1 MKKRLLSLALIGLS
15 FASFAQTAIDF
26 VGSGFI
32 NVPNANTALNGD
44 PSWTIEFWLQDPDN
58 NCFPFS
64 SGGNYVRIFPN
75 GVIQFNGF
83 MQSNAGAWPTDG
95 QPHHIAFRSS
105 PSAGAQIFVDGLPVS
120 MAFGGPIG
128 FGTGTVT
135 LGSQFSS
142 TTEVIDDFRVWD
154 LSRSNA
160 EILANYNQCLTGS
173 ETGLQI
179 FYDFETGSGTT
190 IVTNQGNAGGIN
202 NGSLN
207 GMNPFTSWI
216 TGIDGCFTNPHALDF
231 EKSSPDQYVDCGT
244 SINSIFQGGE
254 EVTVEAW
261 IKAESTAGLPTIL
274 GNYDSGSMQYLLRI
288 DGGLPTFWVGTPGFT
303 SCSATTSISTGVWT
317 HISGTYDG
325 SNIRIYVNGVLENT
339 VAKTGVFAANS
350 NSFKIGNSAIAG
362 SEEFDGVIDDVRIW
376 NCVKSDAAILADM
389 NALYTGSESLVAY
402 YDFSDG
408 SGTTLTDLSGN
419 GYHGTLQT
427 GGNLPT
433 WIAGQTLSG
442 APSFTGCPCV
452 ILEQTITEVD
462 FSSCTSTSATVNL
475 DNSENGLQYFLRNN
489 LDNSLID
496 GPITGTGS
504 GISFAAGTV
513 SATTTFNVLAQVSSA
528 PTTGLEFDGTNEHAV
543 GPDAG
548 LPLGN
553 DSRTI
558 QGWIKTI
565 GAIDG
570 PEYIIEYG
578 NNVAAGN
585 ECALG
590 LHGTGVATL
599 WRHSGDILGTT
610 LIDDGNWHHL
620 AYTHDGTTGKLYVD
634 GALEGSISVP
644 LNTAATGN
652 FQLGSGSSDYLGGAI
667 DNVSIWDYAK
677 TESEIQDEMLTCFD
691 GNEVGLVAYWD
702 LNDGTGSGVATD
714 KTGNGYDATLTNME
728 PSSDWITA
736 MACVECELEMADQLT
751 ITIGDTESP
760 VPDAATLS
768 NVTAE
773 CSVTTLTAPTATDNC
788 AGALTGTHNATLPI
802 TTQGTTTVT
811 WTYDD
816 GNGNTATQTQDVVID
831 DVTMPVADVTTLSD
845 VTAECSVT
853 TLIAPTATDNCAGA
867 LTGTHNATLPIT
879 AQGTTTVTWTYD
891 DGNGN
896 TSTQMQD
903 VVIDDVTAPVGDVA
917 TLSDITAECSV
928 TSLTAPTA
936 TDNCAGA
943 ITGTHNATLPI
954 TTQGTTTVTWT
965 YNDGNGNTSTQTQD
979 VVIDDVTAPV
989 ADVATLSD
997 VTAEC
1002 SVTSLTAPTATD
1014 NCAGA
1019 ITGTHNATLPITTQ
1033 GTTTVTWTYD
1043 DGNGN
1048 TSTQTQDV
1056 VIDDASAP
1064 VADVAT
1070 LSDITAECSVTSL
1083 TAPTATDN
1091 CAGAITGTHNATLPI
1106 TTQGTTTVI
1115 WTYDDGNGNT
1125 STQTQDVV
1133 IDDATAPVADVAT
1146 LSDVT
1151 AECSVTSLTAPTAT
1165 DNCAGAITGTH
1176 NATLPIT
1183 AQGTTTVTW
1192 TYNDGNGNT
1201 STQTQDVVID
1211 DVTAPVADV
1220 ATLSDITAECSVTSL
1235 TAPTATDN
1243 CAGAIT
1249 GTHNATLPI
1258 TTQGTTTVTWTYDDG
1273 NGNTSTQT
1281 QDVVIDDVSA
1291 PVLVACP
1298 SNITQS
1304 ADASGCSSVVTWTAP
1319 TATDN
1324 CSSSPAVTTSHA
1336 PGSTFAIGTTTVTY
1350 TATDDE
1356 GNMSTCSFDVTI
1368 TSDLTVSPT
1377 IPTNASCAGSTDGI
1391 ATIDVSGGTTAY
1403 TFDWDNDGTG
1413 DNDDAEDLT
1422 GIGAGTYTV
1431 IVTDANGCTVTTSS
1445 TINEPTPV
1453 VIDALVGTD
1462 PSACGLIDGSID
1474 ITVSGGA
1481 GLYVYDW
1488 DNDGTGDFDD
1498 VEDLSGIGSGTYNVE
1513 VQDGNG
1519 CSTSSSIN
1527 LSDPSGPSVAITSTT
1542 DNVCFGDA
1550 NGSIDATI
1558 TGGLAPLTIDWDND
1572 GTGDNDDTEDLSGLT
1587 ANTYNLVVTD
1597 ANGCVGSTSATI
1609 TDPAEIYMTEVAT
1622 ICSNDSLF
1630 LEGAYQST
1638 AGIYM
1643 DTLSTVVNGCDS
1655 IIETTLSI
1663 NLAHEITMTP
1673 VTICD
1678 GDSVMVFGTYYSIA
1692 GIYYDSL
1699 MTTNS
1704 CDSVLIQEVI
1714 INSVDATVSASGT
1727 ELTANAAGT
1736 GVTYQWIDC
1745 SDNSVITGETN
1756 QVFNA
1761 TANGDYAVI
1770 VEDNGCIDTSG
1781 CETIS
1786 GIGFDELELTFNVY
1800 PNPNQGEFVV
1810 QFDQELNEANL
1821 EIYSLSGQ
1829 LITSQTVSG
1838 NKVEVN
1844 MIEAERGT
1852 YVIKVQSERVVVV
1865 KRFVKH

>member
-1 MKKRLLSLALIGLS
+1 MKKLLLSFALIGLS
-15 FASFAQTAIDF
+15 FTNIAQTAIDF
-26 VGSGFI
+26 VGSGHVF
-32 NVPNANTALNGD
+32 VPNANTALNGD

-58 NCFPFS
+58 NCFPLS

-75 GVIQFNGF
+75 GVILFNGF
-83 MQSNAGAWPTDG
+83 MQSNPGAWPTDG

-105 PSAGAQIFVDGLPVS
+105 ASASAQIFVDGLPVS

-128 FGTGTVT
+128 FGTGSVT

-154 LSRSNA
+154 LTRSNA

-173 ETGLQI
+173 ESGLQI

-190 IVTNQGNAGGIN
+190 NVTNQGIAGGIN

-244 SINSIFQGGE
+244 AINSIFQGGE

-261 IKAESTAGLPTIL
+261 VKVESIAGLPTIL

-325 SNIRIYVNGVLENT
+325 TNIRIYVNGVLENT

-350 NSFKIGNSAIAG
+350 NSLKIGNSAITG

-475 DNSENGLQYFLRNN
+475 DDSENGLQYYLRND

-528 PTTGLEFDGTNEHAV
+528 PTSGLEFDGTNEHAV

-553 DSRTI
+553 DARTI
-558 QGWIKTI
+558 QGWIKTV

-578 NNVAAGN
+578 NTVTAGN

-634 GALEGSISVP
+634 GALEGSITVP

-652 FQLGSGSSDYLGGAI
+652 YQLGSGSSDYLGGAI

-677 TESEIQDEMLTCFD
+677 TESEIQDEMLTCFE

-714 KTGNGYDATLTNME
+714 KTGNGYDATLTNMD

-736 MACVECELEMADQLT
+736 IACVECELEMADQLT

-768 NVTAE
+768 
-773 CSVTTLTAPTATDNC
+773 
-788 AGALTGTHNATLPI
+788 
-802 TTQGTTTVT
+802 
-811 WTYDD
+811 
-816 GNGNTATQTQDVVID
+816 
-831 DVTMPVADVTTLSD
+831 D

-853 TLIAPTATDNCAGA
+853 SLSAPTATDNCAGA

-896 TSTQMQD
+896 TSTQTQD
-903 VVIDDVTAPVGDVA
+903 VVIDDVTVPVADVT
-917 TLSDITAECSV
+917 TLSDVTAECTV

-943 ITGTHNATLPI
+943 LI
-954 TTQGTTTVTWT
+954 
-965 YNDGNGNTSTQTQD
+965 
-979 VVIDDVTAPV
+979 
-989 ADVATLSD
+989 
-997 VTAEC
+997 
-1002 SVTSLTAPTATD
+1002 
-1014 NCAGA
+1014 
-1019 ITGTHNATLPITTQ
+1019 GTHNATLPITTQ

-1048 TSTQTQDV
+1048 TVTQTQDV
-1056 VIDDASAP
+1056 VIDDVTVP
-1064 VADVAT
+1064 VADVT
-1070 LSDITAECSVTSL
+1070 
-1083 TAPTATDN
+1083 
-1091 CAGAITGTHNATLPI
+1091 
-1106 TTQGTTTVI
+1106 
-1115 WTYDDGNGNT
+1115 
-1125 STQTQDVV
+1125 
-1133 IDDATAPVADVAT
+1133 T

-1165 DNCAGAITGTH
+1165 DNCAGALTGTH

-1183 AQGTTTVTW
+1183 A
-1192 TYNDGNGNT
+1192 
-1201 STQTQDVVID
+1201 
-1211 DVTAPVADV
+1211 
-1220 ATLSDITAECSVTSL
+1220 
-1235 TAPTATDN
+1235 
-1243 CAGAIT
+1243 
-1249 GTHNATLPI
+1249 
-1258 TTQGTTTVTWTYDDG
+1258 QGTTTVTWTYDDG

-1281 QDVVIDDVSA
+1281 QDVVIDDVTD
-1291 PVLVACP
+1291 PVFSGCP
-1298 SNITQS
+1298 TNITQVT
-1304 ADASGCSSVVTWTAP
+1304 DAAGCTSIVSWIAP

-1324 CSSSPAVTTSHA
+1324 CTASPVITTSHA
-1336 PGSTFAIGTTTVTY
+1336 PGSSFGLGTTTVAY
-1350 TATDDE
+1350 TATDDA
-1356 GNMSTCSFDVTI
+1356 GNTETCSFDVTV
-1368 TSDLTVSPT
+1368 TNDLTVT
-1377 IPTNASCAGSTDGI
+1377 NGFPTNVTCNGSTDGQ
-1391 ATIDVSGGTTAY
+1391 AFVNVSGGTTAY

-1413 DNDDAEDLT
+1413 DNDDVEDLS
-1422 GIGAGTYTV
+1422 GIGAGTYNL
-1431 IVTDANGCTVTTSS
+1431 IVTDANGCTASTSA
-1445 TINEPTPV
+1445 TISEPTAV
-1453 VIDALVGTD
+1453 VIDAIVGTD
-1462 PSACGLIDGSID
+1462 PSACGVSDGSIALS
-1474 ITVSGGA
+1474 VSGGA
-1481 GLYVYDW
+1481 GLYSFDW

-1498 VEDLSGIGSGTYNVE
+1498 DEDLSGIGSGTYSVI
-1513 VQDGNG
+1513 VQDDNG
-1519 CSTSSSIN
+1519 CMTSSSIN
-1527 LSDPSGPSVAITSTT
+1527 LSDPSGPVVTITSTT
-1542 DNVCFGDA
+1542 DNLCFGDA

-1558 TGGLAPLTIDWDND
+1558 TGGLSPLTIDWDND
-1572 GTGDNDDTEDLSGLT
+1572 GTGDNDDTEDISGLE

-1597 ANGCVGSTSATI
+1597 ANGCVGSASATI
-1609 TDPAEIYMTEVAT
+1609 VDPAEVYVVETAV

-1630 LEGAYQST
+1630 LAGAYQTT

-1663 NLAHEITMTP
+1663 NLAYEITLTP
-1673 VTICD
+1673 ITLCD
-1678 GDSVMVFGTYYSIA
+1678 GDSVMVFGTYYSVA
-1692 GIYYDSL
+1692 GMYYDSL
-1699 MTTNS
+1699 MTVNA
-1704 CDSVLIQEVI
+1704 CDSITIQEVI
-1714 INSVDATVSASGT
+1714 LNVVDATVAVNGS
-1727 ELTANAAGT
+1727 ELTSNASGT

-1745 SDNSVITGETN
+1745 ATNSVIVGETS
-1756 QVFNA
+1756 QVY
-1761 TANGDYAVI
+1761 TASSNGDYAVI
-1770 VEDNGCIDTSG
+1770 VDDNGCVDTSA
-1781 CETIS
+1781 CENVS
-1786 GIGFDELELTFNVY
+1786 GIGFDELGLTFNVY
-1800 PNPNQGEFVV
+1800 PNPTQGEFVV
-1810 QFDQELNEANL
+1810 QFDQDLNGAII
-1821 EIYSLSGQ
+1821 EIYSMSGQ
-1829 LITSQTVSG
+1829 LISSQIVNG
-1838 NKVEVN
+1838 NKVEIN
-1844 MIEAERGT
+1844 MHDAERGT
-1852 YVIKVQSERVVVV
+1852 YLIKVQSERVVVV
-1865 KRFVKH
+1865 ERLVKH

>member
-954 TTQGTTTVTWT
+954 TTQGTTTVIWT
-965 YNDGNGNTSTQTQD
+965 YDDGNGNTSTQTQD
-979 VVIDDVTAPV
+979 VVIDDATAPV

-1056 VIDDASAP
+1056 VIDD
-1064 VADVAT
+1064 V
-1070 LSDITAECSVTSL
+1070 
-1083 TAPTATDN
+1083 
-1091 CAGAITGTHNATLPI
+1091 
-1106 TTQGTTTVI
+1106 
-1115 WTYDDGNGNT
+1115 
-1125 STQTQDVV
+1125 
-1133 IDDATAPVADVAT
+1133 TAPVADVAT

>member
-965 YNDGNGNTSTQTQD
+965 Y
-979 VVIDDVTAPV
+979 
-989 ADVATLSD
+989 
-997 VTAEC
+997 
-1002 SVTSLTAPTATD
+1002 
-1014 NCAGA
+1014 
-1019 ITGTHNATLPITTQ
+1019 
-1033 GTTTVTWTYD
+1033 D

-1070 LSDITAECSVTSL
+1070 LSDI
-1083 TAPTATDN
+1083 
-1091 CAGAITGTHNATLPI
+1091 
-1106 TTQGTTTVI
+1106 
-1115 WTYDDGNGNT
+1115 
-1125 STQTQDVV
+1125 
-1133 IDDATAPVADVAT
+1133 
-1146 LSDVT
+1146 T

>member
-1106 TTQGTTTVI
+1106 T
-1115 WTYDDGNGNT
+1115 
-1125 STQTQDVV
+1125 
-1133 IDDATAPVADVAT
+1133 
-1146 LSDVT
+1146 
-1151 AECSVTSLTAPTAT
+1151 
-1165 DNCAGAITGTH
+1165 
-1176 NATLPIT
+1176 